1 MFLEI
6 DDLELQLNAW
16 RLRVSLTL
24 GRGECLA
31 LIGPSGAGK
40 STLLSLIA
48 GFEEPRRGSI
58 ESTDALS
65 IISILFPVL

>member
-24 GRGECLA
+24 RQGECLA
-31 LIGPSGAGK
+31 LIGPSGA
-40 STLLSLIA
+40 
-48 GFEEPRRGSI
+48 
-58 ESTDALS
+58 
-65 IISILFPVL
+65 